1 MKTPSSQPT
10 RIFLSPPHLSGAELD
25 LVKDAFASN
34 YIAPLGPMVDAFE
47 KEFSEY
53 TGIPHCVAVS
63 SGTAAMH
70 LALRH
75 ILQKDQDNCENDSS
89 QYKKPLILASTLT
102 FIGSVSPIIY
112 ENAEPVFIDCEPAS
126 WNMDPDL
133 LEKTLDEYASE
144 KIRPAAVVPTDLY
157 GQCCNLPR
165 IRRISK
171 RYQTPVICDSAEA
184 MGAHYLENI
193 PQNKSKT
200 ATDTRTHTA
209 ATDPV
214 GTNSS
219 PHNEWQHAGWGAY
232 GSVYSFNGNK
242 MITSSGG
249 GMLASHDSELIV
261 HARKLATQA
270 REPAPHY
277 EHSEIG
283 FNYRM
288 SNIVAAIGLGQLR
301 ILDTR
306 IKQARTVFQGYNER
320 LRDIPGIEL
329 MPEPAVNRSNRWLTV
344 ILIDSAKFGADKEEI
359 RIALENE
366 NIESRP
372 VWKPMHMQ
380 PVFANNRIIGGPVSE
395 KLFHTGLCL
404 PSGTALTDADL
415 DRICDIIRH
424 VGTP

>member
-1 MKTPSSQPT
+1 MKTPSSQST
-10 RIFLSPPHLSGAELD
+10 RIFLSPPHLSGGELT

-34 YIAPLGPMVDAFE
+34 YIAPLGPMVNAFE

-53 TGIPHCVAVS
+53 TGIPYCLAVS

-75 ILQKDQDNCENDSS
+75 ILQKAHRSSENDSP
-89 QYKKPLILASTLT
+89 QPHKPVILASTLT
-102 FIGSVSPIIY
+102 FIGSVSPITY
-112 ENAEPVFIDCEPAS
+112 ENAEPVFIDCESDS
-126 WNMDPDL
+126 WNMDPSL
-133 LEKTLDEYASE
+133 LERTLDEYAS
-144 KIRPAAVVPTDLY
+144 KNIRPAAVIPTDLY

-165 IRRISK
+165 IRKICEQYK
-171 RYQTPVICDSAEA
+171 IPVICDAAEA
-184 MGAHYLENI
+184 MGAHYLENV
-193 PQNKSKT
+193 PTNYSGT
-200 ATDTRTHTA
+200 VPDTKHHSMVTKPA
-209 ATDPV
+209 

-219 PHNEWQHAGWGAY
+219 SHSEWRHAGWGAY

-249 GMLASHDSELIV
+249 GMLASHDDKLIA

-277 EHSEIG
+277 EHREIG

-306 IKQARTVFQGYNER
+306 VKQARTVFQGYHER

-344 ILIDSAKFGADKEEI
+344 ILVDPAKFGADKEEI

-380 PVFANNRIIGGPVSE
+380 PVFANNRIIGGAVSE

-404 PSGTALTDADL
+404 PSGTALTAADL
-415 DRICDIIRH
+415 DRVCDIIRH